1 MGIMLCSLDIKIQNS
16 VKRIAKEETI
26 KVMTDRPERELSFVS
41 DQPLE
46 KNSLKINL
54 VVKLR
59 VKTNN
64 CTNVF

>member
-1 MGIMLCSLDIKIQNS
+1 MLCSLDNKIQNS

-26 KVMTDRPERELSFVS
+26 KIMTDTSISEREPSFVS
-41 DQPLE
+41 NQPLE

>member
-1 MGIMLCSLDIKIQNS
+1 MLCSLDNKIQNS

-26 KVMTDRPERELSFVS
+26 KIMTDTSISEREPSFVS
-41 DQPLE
+41 NQPLE
-46 KNSLKINL
+46 KSLKINL

>member
-1 MGIMLCSLDIKIQNS
+1 MLCSLDIKIQNS

-26 KVMTDRPERELSFVS
+26 KIMTDTSISERELSFVS
-41 DQPLE
+41 NQPLE

>member
-1 MGIMLCSLDIKIQNS
+1 
-16 VKRIAKEETI
+16 
-26 KVMTDRPERELSFVS
+26 MTDTSISERELSFVS
-41 DQPLE
+41 NQPLE